1 MRPKILLVDDRE
13 DNLISMEAILA
24 SYDFQLV
31 KANSGRQALKILLQ
45 EYDFALILMDV
56 NMPNLNGFETATL
69 IYERERLKQ
78 IPIIF
83 ITAHNY
89 GEENIFKGYQ
99 TGAVDYI
106 YKPVNPELLRA
117 KVAVFVELYQKNRK
131 LLAQEQKLIA
141 INKSLENEIKEREM
155 SEEKVRALNLEQLKN
170 IDRLE
175 AANKDLDR
183 FAFMASHDLQE
194 PLRKIRVF
202 SDLLQNDPRN
212 SLNEEGKKY
221 VTRIQDAAEHMQ
233 GLIRDILMFSK
244 ATVDENTFVS
254 CDLNTVVNEVW
265 TQMENAVAAKKAKII
280 IGDLPTILANPGLIY
295 PLFNNLIDN
304 ALKYSKK
311 DVGPVIR
318 VYSDSNQSL
327 VGANGSSNDNYHCHI
342 FVEDNGIG
350 FDQQYAEQIFGM
362 FKRLHHQSEYEG
374 TGVGLAL
381 CKKIVELHHGF
392 ISVRSK
398 VNEGSI
404 FILSFPLVQNTSKQE
419 IAESSHS

>member
-24 SYDFQLV
+24 SYDFQLI
-31 KANSGRQALKILLQ
+31 KANSGKQALKILLQ

-56 NMPNLNGFETATL
+56 NMPNLNGFETASL

-117 KVAVFVELYQKNRK
+117 KVSVFVELYRKNHK

-141 INKSLENEIKEREM
+141 INKNLENEIKEREI

-202 SDLLQNDPRN
+202 SSLLQTEYEN
-212 SLNEEGKKY
+212 LLTEEGKKY
-221 VTRIQDAAEHMQ
+221 ITRIQDAAEHMQ
-233 GLIRDILMFSK
+233 MLIKDILMFSK
-244 ATVDENTFVS
+244 ATSDENAFAS
-254 CDLNTVVNEVW
+254 CNLNTIVSEVW
-265 TQMENAVAAKKAKII
+265 KQLEETVTEKNAKII
-280 IGDLPTILANPGLIY
+280 IEDLPTITGNPVLIY
-295 PLFNNLIDN
+295 PLFNNLLGN
-304 ALKYSKK
+304 ALKYSRK
-311 DVGPVIR
+311 DVDPVIR
-318 VYSDSNQSL
+318 VYSDSNESL
-327 VGANGSSNDNYHCHI
+327 VSANGSHNGNYHCHI
-342 FVEDNGIG
+342 FIEDNGIG

-362 FKRLHHQSEYEG
+362 FKRLHHHSEYEG

-381 CKKIVELHHGF
+381 CKKIVEQHHGF
-392 ISVRSK
+392 ISARSK
-398 VNEGSI
+398 PDEGST
-404 FILSFPLVQNTSKQE
+404 FIVSFPLAQDIGPPGKN
-419 IAESSHS
+419 